1 MDTLPDPRIPLPVT
15 SLATLMLLGDSRF
28 PAGGHAHSGGV
39 ESAHHHGWLAST
51 EELEEFI
58 DGRLRTSAFTDAVF
72 AAAASR
78 RGCDWLL
85 LDHELGARTLSPRLR
100 TISRSLGRQLLRV
113 GARAWPTIDVD
124 ALSAV
129 HVDGPMQPI
138 ALGAVAGGAGLGP
151 REAALCSLHH
161 AVGTY
166 TTAAVRLLGLD
177 PFDVQALAARLAARL
192 DALAADAVRLAHL
205 GASELPATTGLLTD
219 ILAEDHATWEVRLF
233 AS

>member
-1 MDTLPDPRIPLPVT
+1 MNPPYDPVISKIVT
-15 SLATLMLLGDSRF
+15 SPATLMLLGDSRF

-51 EELEEFI
+51 DQLEEFI
-58 DGRLRTSAFTDAVF
+58 NGRLRTSAFTDAAF

-78 RGCDWLL
+78 LDCNWSL
-85 LDHELGARTLSPRLR
+85 LDVELGARTLSPRLR
-100 TISRSLGRQLLRV
+100 IISRSLGRQLLRV
-113 GARAWPTIDVD
+113 GSRAWPTLDVD

-129 HVDGPMQPI
+129 HADGPMQPV
-138 ALGAVAGGAGLGP
+138 ALGAVAGAAGLGS

-177 PFDVQALAARLAARL
+177 PFDVQAVAARLAPRL
-192 DALAADAVRLAHL
+192 DALAADAAHVSCL
-205 GASELPATTGLLTD
+205 DASELPATTGLLTD